1 MKNILLILVV
11 FVFTTT
17 TVEAQ
22 KMNRERIKLL
32 KISYITDAI
41 NLTPTEAEKFW
52 PVYNLYTNEIQILK
66 RTLDVEMYRNI
77 KMAGGIENISEIEA
91 QKTLDQMLDLEQQI
105 GDNKT
110 NMIKDLSK
118 IISAK
123 KIVKLQR
130 AERDFNRQILQEFG
144 KRKRMQRQ

>member
-52 PVYNLYTNEIQILK
+52 PVYNLYT
-66 RTLDVEMYRNI
+66 Y
-77 KMAGGIENISEIEA
+77 
-91 QKTLDQMLDLEQQI
+91 
-105 GDNKT
+105 
-110 NMIKDLSK
+110 
-118 IISAK
+118 
-123 KIVKLQR
+123 
-130 AERDFNRQILQEFG
+130 
-144 KRKRMQRQ
+144 